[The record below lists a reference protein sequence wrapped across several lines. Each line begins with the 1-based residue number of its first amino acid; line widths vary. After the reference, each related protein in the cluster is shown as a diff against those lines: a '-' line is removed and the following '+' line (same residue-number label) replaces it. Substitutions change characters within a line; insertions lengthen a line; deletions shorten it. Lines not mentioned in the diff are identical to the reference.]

1 MVDLMLYRL
10 RIGRF
15 GGGGKFKKKYV
26 GVRGESS
33 RKLGVTEVLLCYFG
47 LLAWCACTC
56 SGVALTHDAFSREAV
71 GCDFFGAESVSCE
84 TLSILSTQS
93 QCDYDVMAAVR
104 EGWGRGQ
111 SDDVTTVGVDAFLQ
125 GSTPVFLRAILWVVN
140 GLYLG
145 TRLLQSRDVEVN
157 PGPLESPPES
167 LTRRHPEEPLMT
179 WSGGEPGQ
187 SAQTIAGLQTPRED
201 ATRHLH
207 HSRSMMY
214 HDWAYQRSWSRG
226 ETWTRWRQSIN
237 QSIKSLFT
245 RWRHRSSTLPRS
257 EAEPVTLENENEED
271 DANDAVSD
279 LAETYSVTDL
289 DSASDYD
296 DSKDEY
302 LAPEPDARRKV
313 SNGNN
318 KVGATRT
325 ADKDSKSTSALQGEG
340 GKQEEEGREGAFKV
354 GCMRGSDVW
363 NTVLDTGLQIEGE
376 RRGEESMNEK
386 TEWMDGSDSD
396 RDEPSHSNPSD
407 MIMGTQNDTRT
418 HVTLLRERAQ
428 GDNMGDME
436 KAQQM
441 SAGIQHM
448 TRQDL
453 REKNTDVEFNA
464 SQYNTARINNTHSED
479 RGF

>member
-71 GCDFFGAESVSCE
+71 GCDFFGAGSVSCG
-84 TLSILSTQS
+84 TLSILSTHS

-104 EGWGRGQ
+104 EGWERLE
-111 SDDVTTVGVDAFLQ
+111 SDDVTAVGLDAFLQ
-125 GSTPVFLRAILWVVN
+125 GSTPVLLREILWVVN
-140 GLYLG
+140 GLYLE

-179 WSGGEPGQ
+179 WSGREPGQ
-187 SAQTIAGLQTPRED
+187 SAQTITGLQTPRED
-201 ATRHLH
+201 ATPAPT
-207 HSRSMMY
+207 S
-214 HDWAYQRSWSRG
+214 
-226 ETWTRWRQSIN
+226 QSIDDVPRLGLPT
-237 QSIKSLFT
+237 QLEQKGDLDTLETPEVSTQMSRAVSPGTADQAHSLEAPFWSHGFEGEGEEAST
-245 RWRHRSSTLPRS
+245 PTSSTLPRS
-257 EAEPVTLENENEED
+257 EAELVTLENEDEED

-289 DSASDYD
+289 DTASDYD

-313 SNGNN
+313 TNGNN

-325 ADKDSKSTSALQGEG
+325 ADKDSKSTSALQG
-340 GKQEEEGREGAFKV
+340 
-354 GCMRGSDVW
+354 
-363 NTVLDTGLQIEGE
+363 
-376 RRGEESMNEK
+376 
-386 TEWMDGSDSD
+386 
-396 RDEPSHSNPSD
+396 
-407 MIMGTQNDTRT
+407 
-418 HVTLLRERAQ
+418 
-428 GDNMGDME
+428 
-436 KAQQM
+436 
-441 SAGIQHM
+441 
-448 TRQDL
+448 
-453 REKNTDVEFNA
+453 
-464 SQYNTARINNTHSED
+464 
-479 RGF
+479 